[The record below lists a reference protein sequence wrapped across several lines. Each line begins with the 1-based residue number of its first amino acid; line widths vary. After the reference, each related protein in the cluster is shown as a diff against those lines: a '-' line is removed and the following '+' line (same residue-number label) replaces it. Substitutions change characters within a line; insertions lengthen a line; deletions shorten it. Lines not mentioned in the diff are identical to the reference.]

1 MGPQDEI
8 SRLHLGRDNIYL
20 EPRAP
25 QVNVTR
31 GPEVDHTAMGAVL
44 EFLKFR
50 SSGSSGRLR
59 ELGKES
65 SL

>member
-31 GPEVDHTAMGAVL
+31 GPEVDHTARGAVS
-44 EFLKFR
+44 EFLN
-50 SSGSSGRLR
+50 SGLQDH
-59 ELGKES
+59 LGG
-65 SL
+65 